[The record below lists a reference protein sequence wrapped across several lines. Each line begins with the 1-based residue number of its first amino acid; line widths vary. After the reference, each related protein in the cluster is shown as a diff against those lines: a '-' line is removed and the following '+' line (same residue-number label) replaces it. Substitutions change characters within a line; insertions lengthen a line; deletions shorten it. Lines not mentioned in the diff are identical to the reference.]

1 VSRLDIMQGLPRPQ
15 PFAVV
20 INNSKPQAHKNG
32 ANEGIRPLTVD
43 EALQYTPFTTS
54 VATNHGKSPRILE
67 IKGI

>member
-1 VSRLDIMQGLPRPQ
+1 MQGLPRPQ

-32 ANEGIRPLTVD
+32 ASEGIRPLTVD

-54 VATNHGKSPRILE
+54 VATNHGK
-67 IKGI
+67 